1 MAAGNFAKPVPPG
14 ADDPPEIRLTLT
26 LSRDVFL
33 LHWFIMRVLVYDCS
47 AGISGDMNLGALI
60 DLGADREILE
70 RELSKL
76 HVHGE
81 WKLECRQAQQSGI
94 QGTRVDVLTPEEA
107 HAAHGHAHHH
117 RTMADIRR
125 LIETS
130 GLSDTVKRTA
140 LSIFSL
146 LAEAEA
152 RVHGT
157 TPEEV
162 HFHEVGAV
170 DSIIDITG
178 AAICLEMLRVDTI
191 FTGPVELGS
200 GTVTCQHGTMP
211 VPAPATAL
219 LARHFQATLNGT
231 SHEATTP
238 TGAAYVAAMAQ
249 PVPSPLAGRIT
260 GTGYGIGHRQG
271 LPLPNILRVMLVE
284 TEEEAPSPELLTELC
299 ANIDD
304 MTPEQTAYL
313 AEKLMEAG
321 ALDAWQESICMKKGR
336 LAAKVCALCLPEQA
350 DGVREAFFLHSS
362 TPGIRQHDTCRH
374 ILRRESTPVCTP
386 HGTVHVKTSFMNG
399 RPHHRKA
406 EFEDCRTLAETTGLP
421 LEQCQLMGLFPT
433 PSHDDAPS
441 DSV

>member
-1 MAAGNFAKPVPPG
+1 MKA
-14 ADDPPEIRLTLT
+14 
-26 LSRDVFL
+26 
-33 LHWFIMRVLVYDCS
+33 LVYDCS
-47 AGISGDMNLGALI
+47 AGISGDMNLAALI
-60 DLGADREILE
+60 DLGVDRESLE

-81 WKLECRQAQQSGI
+81 WKLECRRAAQSGI
-94 QGTRVDVLTPEEA
+94 QGTRVDVVTEEEG
-107 HAAHGHAHHH
+107 HSVHGHAHHH

-125 LIETS
+125 LLEESALS
-130 GLSDTVKRTA
+130 GAVKQTA

-152 RVHGT
+152 QVHGT

-178 AAICLEMLRVDTI
+178 AAICLDLLRADAI

-200 GTVTCQHGTMP
+200 GTVRCQHGTMP

-231 SHEATTP
+231 PHEATTP
-238 TGAAYVAAMAQ
+238 TGAAYIAAMAQ

-284 TEEEAPSPELLTELC
+284 TEEGETSPELLTELC

-336 LAAKVCALCLPEQA
+336 LAVKVCALCLPEQA
-350 DGVREAFFLHSS
+350 DRVREAFFLHSS
-362 TPGIRQHDTCRH
+362 TPGIRQHAASRH
-374 ILRRESTPVCTP
+374 ILRRESAPVGTPY
-386 HGTVHVKTSFMNG
+386 GTVHVKTSFMNG

-406 EFEDCRTLAETTGLP
+406 EFEDCRTLAEATGLP
-421 LEQCQLMGLFPT
+421 LEQCQLMGLFPS
-433 PSHDDAPS
+433 PSHDDS
-441 DSV
+441 STDSV

>member
-1 MAAGNFAKPVPPG
+1 
-14 ADDPPEIRLTLT
+14 
-26 LSRDVFL
+26 
-33 LHWFIMRVLVYDCS
+33 MRALVYDCC
-47 AGISGDMNLGALI
+47 AGISGDMNLAALI
-60 DLGADREILE
+60 DLGVDPESLK

-76 HVHGE
+76 RMHGE
-81 WKLECRQAQQSGI
+81 WKLECRRTQQSGI
-94 QGTRVDVLTPEEA
+94 QGTRIEVLTKEGEPSS
-107 HAAHGHAHHH
+107 HSHAHPH
-117 RTMADIRR
+117 RTMADIRE
-125 LIETS
+125 LIDASE
-130 GLSDTVKRTA
+130 LSPTVKRTT

-152 RVHGT
+152 CVHGT

-178 AAICLEMLRVDTI
+178 AAICLELLRVDAV

-219 LARHFQATLNGT
+219 LASRFQSTINGT
-231 SHEATTP
+231 THEATTP
-238 TGAAYVAAMAQ
+238 TGAAYIASLAH

-260 GTGYGIGHRQG
+260 GTGYGIGHRQS

-284 TEEEAPSPELLTELC
+284 TEEQETSPELLTELC

-313 AEKLMEAG
+313 TEKLMEAG
-321 ALDAWQESICMKKGR
+321 AMDAWQESICMKKGR
-336 LAAKVCALCLPEQA
+336 LAVKVCALCLPEQA
-350 DGVREAFFLHSS
+350 DRVREAFFLHSS
-362 TPGIRQHDTCRH
+362 TPGIRQHDTSRF
-374 ILRRESTPVCTP
+374 ILRRENAAVPTP
-386 HGTVHVKTSFMNG
+386 HGIIHVKTSFMNG

-406 EFEDCRTLAETTGLP
+406 EFEDCRILAETTGLP
-421 LEQCQLMGLFPT
+421 LEQCQLMGLFPP
-433 PSHDDAPS
+433 PSHDS
-441 DSV
+441 SSTDSV

>member
-1 MAAGNFAKPVPPG
+1 
-14 ADDPPEIRLTLT
+14 
-26 LSRDVFL
+26 
-33 LHWFIMRVLVYDCS
+33 MRALVYDCS
-47 AGISGDMNLGALI
+47 AGISGDMNLAALI
-60 DLGADREILE
+60 DLGADRENLE

-81 WKLECRQAQQSGI
+81 WKLECRRAQQHGI
-94 QGTRVDVLTPEEA
+94 RGTRIDVLTEEEG
-107 HAAHGHAHHH
+107 HSGSSHAHHH
-117 RTMADIRR
+117 RTMADIRK

-130 GLSDTVKRTA
+130 ALSNTVKRTA
-140 LSIFSL
+140 LSIFTL

-170 DSIIDITG
+170 DSIIDIAG
-178 AAICLEMLRVDTI
+178 AAICLEMLRVDAV

-219 LARHFQATLNGT
+219 LAKHFRATLNGT
-231 SHEATTP
+231 THEATTP
-238 TGAAYVAAMAQ
+238 TGAAYIAALAQ

-260 GTGYGIGHRQG
+260 ATGYGIGHRQG
-271 LPLPNILRVMLVE
+271 LPVPNILRVMLVE
-284 TEEEAPSPELLTELC
+284 TEEEETSPELLTELC

-321 ALDAWQESICMKKGR
+321 ALDTWQESVCMKKGR
-336 LAAKVCALCLPEQA
+336 LAVKVCALCQPEQT
-350 DGVREAFFLHSS
+350 DRVREAFFRHSS
-362 TPGIRQHDTCRH
+362 TPGIRQHGMLRH
-374 ILRRESTPVCTP
+374 ILRRESAPVHTP
-386 HGTVHVKTSFMNG
+386 HGTVHVKTSFMHG
-399 RPHHRKA
+399 RPHYRKV
-406 EFEDCRTLAETTGLP
+406 EFEDCRILAEKTGLP
-421 LEQCQLMGLFPT
+421 LGQCQLMGLFPT
-433 PSHDDAPS
+433 PSHDNDAT

>member
-1 MAAGNFAKPVPPG
+1 
-14 ADDPPEIRLTLT
+14 
-26 LSRDVFL
+26 
-33 LHWFIMRVLVYDCS
+33 
-47 AGISGDMNLGALI
+47 
-60 DLGADREILE
+60 
-70 RELSKL
+70 
-76 HVHGE
+76 
-81 WKLECRQAQQSGI
+81 
-94 QGTRVDVLTPEEA
+94 
-107 HAAHGHAHHH
+107 
-117 RTMADIRR
+117 MADIRK
-125 LIETS
+125 LIEAS
-130 GLSDTVKRTA
+130 GLSDAVKRTA
-140 LSIFSL
+140 LSIFTL

-152 RVHGT
+152 QVHGT

-178 AAICLEMLRVDTI
+178 AAICLELLRVDSI

-200 GTVTCQHGTMP
+200 GTVRCQHGMMP

-231 SHEATTP
+231 AHEATTP
-238 TGAAYVAAMAQ
+238 TGAAFIAAMAQ
-249 PVPSPLAGRIT
+249 PVPAPLAGRIT

-284 TEEEAPSPELLTELC
+284 TEEQESSPELLTELC

-336 LAAKVCALCLPEQA
+336 LAVKVCALCLPEQA
-350 DGVREAFFLHSS
+350 DRVREAFFLHSS
-362 TPGIRQHDTCRH
+362 TPGIRQHAASRH
-374 ILRRESTPVCTP
+374 ILRRESAPVGTP

-406 EFEDCRTLAETTGLP
+406 EFEDCRTLAENTGLP
-421 LEQCQLMGLFPT
+421 LEQCQLMGLFP
-433 PSHDDAPS
+433 PSSHDS
-441 DSV
+441 SSTDSV

>member
-1 MAAGNFAKPVPPG
+1 
-14 ADDPPEIRLTLT
+14 
-26 LSRDVFL
+26 
-33 LHWFIMRVLVYDCS
+33 MRALVYDCS
-47 AGISGDMNLGALI
+47 AGISGDMNLAALI
-60 DLGADREILE
+60 DLGADRENLE

-81 WKLECRQAQQSGI
+81 WKLECSRAQQHGI
-94 QGTRVDVLTPEEA
+94 RGTRIDVLTEEEG
-107 HAAHGHAHHH
+107 HSGSSHAHHH
-117 RTMADIRR
+117 RTMADIRK

-130 GLSDTVKRTA
+130 ALSNTVKRTA
-140 LSIFSL
+140 LSIFTL

-170 DSIIDITG
+170 DSIIDIAG
-178 AAICLEMLRVDTI
+178 AAICLEMLRVDAV

-219 LARHFQATLNGT
+219 LAKHFRATLNGT
-231 SHEATTP
+231 THEATTP
-238 TGAAYVAAMAQ
+238 TGAAYIAALAQ

-260 GTGYGIGHRQG
+260 ATGYGIGHRQG
-271 LPLPNILRVMLVE
+271 LPIPNILRVMLVE
-284 TEEEAPSPELLTELC
+284 TEEEETSPELLTELC

-321 ALDAWQESICMKKGR
+321 ARLHEERPSGSQGLRPVPAGTDGPRAGSLLPAQQYAGHQAAWHAPPYSAPGKLPRPHSPWNGSCKNFFHAR
-336 LAAKVCALCLPEQA
+336 SSPLPE
-350 DGVREAFFLHSS
+350 S
-362 TPGIRQHDTCRH
+362 GI
-374 ILRRESTPVCTP
+374 
-386 HGTVHVKTSFMNG
+386 
-399 RPHHRKA
+399 
-406 EFEDCRTLAETTGLP
+406 
-421 LEQCQLMGLFPT
+421 
-433 PSHDDAPS
+433 
-441 DSV
+441 

>member
-1 MAAGNFAKPVPPG
+1 
-14 ADDPPEIRLTLT
+14 
-26 LSRDVFL
+26 
-33 LHWFIMRVLVYDCS
+33 MRALVYDCS
-47 AGISGDMNLGALI
+47 AGISGDMNLAALI
-60 DLGADREILE
+60 DLGVDRESLE

-81 WKLECRQAQQSGI
+81 WKLECRRAQQSGI
-94 QGTRVDVLTPEEA
+94 QGTRIDVLTVEEG
-107 HAAHGHAHHH
+107 HSGHGHAYHH

-125 LIETS
+125 LIGAS
-130 GLSDTVKRTA
+130 GLSDAVKRTA

-152 RVHGT
+152 QVHGT

-178 AAICLEMLRVDTI
+178 AAICLELLRADAV

-219 LARHFQATLNGT
+219 LASRFQSTLNGT
-231 SHEATTP
+231 THEATTP
-238 TGAAYVAAMAQ
+238 TGAAYIAALAR
-249 PVPSPLAGRIT
+249 PVPAPLAGRIT

-284 TEEEAPSPELLTELC
+284 TEEQESSPELLTELC

-336 LAAKVCALCLPEQA
+336 LAVKVCALCLPEQA
-350 DGVREAFFLHSS
+350 DRVREAFFLHSS

-374 ILRRESTPVCTP
+374 ILRRESASVCTP

-406 EFEDCRTLAETTGLP
+406 EFEDCRTLAENTGLP

-433 PSHDDAPS
+433 PSHDS
-441 DSV
+441 SSTDSV

>member
-1 MAAGNFAKPVPPG
+1 
-14 ADDPPEIRLTLT
+14 
-26 LSRDVFL
+26 
-33 LHWFIMRVLVYDCS
+33 MRALVYDCS
-47 AGISGDMNLGALI
+47 AGISGDMNLAALI
-60 DLGADREILE
+60 DLGVDRESLE

-81 WKLECRQAQQSGI
+81 WKLECRRAQQSGI
-94 QGTRVDVLTPEEA
+94 QGTRIDVLTVEEG
-107 HAAHGHAHHH
+107 HSGHGHAHHH

-125 LIETS
+125 LIGAS
-130 GLSDTVKRTA
+130 GLSDAVKRTA

-152 RVHGT
+152 QVHGT

-178 AAICLEMLRVDTI
+178 AAICLELLRADRRLHW
-191 FTGPVELGS
+191 TG
-200 GTVTCQHGTMP
+200 GTGLRHRDLPATERCP

-219 LARHFQATLNGT
+219 LASRFQSTLNGT
-231 SHEATTP
+231 THEATTP
-238 TGAAYVAAMAQ
+238 TGAAYIAALAR
-249 PVPSPLAGRIT
+249 PVPAPLAGRIT

-284 TEEEAPSPELLTELC
+284 TEEQESSPELLTELC

-336 LAAKVCALCLPEQA
+336 LAVKVWRPVPAGTGGP
-350 DGVREAFFLHSS
+350 REGSVFPAQQHAGD
-362 TPGIRQHDTCRH
+362 TP
-374 ILRRESTPVCTP
+374 
-386 HGTVHVKTSFMNG
+386 
-399 RPHHRKA
+399 A
-406 EFEDCRTLAETTGLP
+406 
-421 LEQCQLMGLFPT
+421 
-433 PSHDDAPS
+433 
-441 DSV
+441 

>member
-1 MAAGNFAKPVPPG
+1 MAGRQSAKPASPDAGN
-14 ADDPPEIRLTLT
+14 PPEIRLTLT

-33 LHWFIMRVLVYDCS
+33 LHWPIMRALVYDCS
-47 AGISGDMNLGALI
+47 AGISGDMNLAALI
-60 DLGADREILE
+60 DLGADRESLE

-76 HVHGE
+76 RVHGE
-81 WKLECRQAQQSGI
+81 WKLECSRAQQAGI
-94 QGTRVDVLTPEEA
+94 QGTRIDVLTEEEG
-107 HAAHGHAHHH
+107 HSVHGHEHHH
-117 RTMADIRR
+117 RTMADIRS
-125 LIETS
+125 LIGKS
-130 GLSDTVKRTA
+130 GLSDAVKRTA
-140 LSIFSL
+140 LSVFSL

-170 DSIIDITG
+170 DSIIDIVG
-178 AAICLEMLRVDTI
+178 AAICLELLRVNAV

-200 GTVTCQHGTMP
+200 GAVTCRHGIMP

-219 LARHFQATLNGT
+219 LARHFQSTLNGT
-231 SHEATTP
+231 AHEATTP
-238 TGAAYVAAMAQ
+238 TGAAFIAAVAR

-260 GTGYGIGHRQG
+260 GTGYGVGHRQG

-284 TEEEAPSPELLTELC
+284 TEERETSTEQLTELR

-304 MTPEQTAYL
+304 MTPEQTSYL

-336 LAAKVCALCLPEQA
+336 LAYKICALCLPEQTA
-350 DGVREAFFLHSS
+350 RVREAFFLHSS
-362 TPGIRQHDTCRH
+362 TPGIRQYDACRH
-374 ILRRESTPVCTP
+374 ILRRENGSVHTPYGAVS
-386 HGTVHVKTSFMNG
+386 VKTSFMNG

-406 EFEDCRTLAETTGLP
+406 EFEDCKALAEAAGLP

-433 PSHDDAPS
+433 PSHDDAS
-441 DSV
+441 TDSV